1 MTVAAVGPQ
10 ENLENGIKSHQ
21 TGNVR
26 RVKSLSAQTMIFSD
40 HIVRMDREAAHTTLT
55 RPTESQPVLTVDPS
69 SLVVRADPVG
79 QEVQVGQEVHSA
91 YVPSGPEDLE
101 VQEDQEALVVQ
112 VDPEVQV
119 V

>member
-1 MTVAAVGPQ
+1 MGPQ

-69 SLVVRADPVG
+69 SLVVRAVPVGQEDPVG

-101 VQEDQEALVVQ
+101 VQEALVVQ